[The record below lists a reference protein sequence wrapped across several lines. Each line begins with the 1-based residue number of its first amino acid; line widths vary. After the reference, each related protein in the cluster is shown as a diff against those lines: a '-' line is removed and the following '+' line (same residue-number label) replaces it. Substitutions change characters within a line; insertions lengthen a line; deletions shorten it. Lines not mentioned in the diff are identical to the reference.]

1 MKFLLILITL
11 MVTIS
16 CSKESSLKPLSLT
29 GDKLI
34 SDRAQNYDTWLTIV
48 RLKRPALLATA
59 KVTNGKVEIDP
70 REKEAMI
77 KEQNEA
83 LEKLKKISPEIKMV
97 YSYRLV
103 MNGLAIIA
111 PVNVFDQLRDLDFVG
126 GVVKESSFERPK
138 AVGRFEKDAQGF
150 EGGTSMDFIGA
161 TRVHQELGITGK
173 GMRVGIID
181 SGIDYTH
188 SMFKGSGD
196 PEQFK
201 NIDPD
206 KTFEGFPTA
215 KVVGG
220 IDLVGSKFNPGSGFP
235 GVRFPVPDDNP
246 IDEGGHGTHV
256 AGTVAGL
263 GDGAKTYDGVAPDA
277 ELFAIKVFGKSGGT
291 GDSVVIA
298 ALEYAMDPNGDL
310 DPSDKLDVV
319 NLSLGGGYGK
329 PHIFYNEAVK
339 NLVKGGVVMVASAGN
354 SGHTS
359 YIVGAPSTAD
369 EAISVGASIDGM
381 YKNWKFDTVKFAA
394 ADESLYAELIEGE
407 ISKPIA
413 EAKDVKAELVE
424 AGIAATDYSD
434 EMKAKLKGKV
444 ALIDRGE
451 VTFTEKLQRAFDAG
465 AVGVI
470 VANNRD
476 GDPIAMGGEGK
487 VDLPAIMVTK
497 SFGDL
502 LKEKMKAG
510 PVVVEF
516 DSDKKLEKPE
526 LIDNLTSFSSRGPR
540 SMDSLIK
547 PEIAAPGFKIISA
560 SMGSGT
566 QGVAL
571 NGTSMS
577 GPHVAGVMALLK
589 QAKPEL
595 DAYQLKALLMNG
607 AVSIKNAEGKTYP
620 VSMQG
625 AGRVQTFKSA
635 TAPVLAMPASISLGE
650 TNLLNAKMFR
660 RTIELTNLTDVEV
673 VLKSASTSSE
683 GVEVKLPEMVT
694 VPAKKTVKVTAEFV
708 FRATTNL
715 SPYEEREAV
724 VSFTDNG
731 IELVRIPALAVV
743 RRISKIQT
751 GDLTI
756 HASSMDDA
764 EGAAADVELH
774 NKSGNRGEVLPF
786 NLLGVD
792 SKKPVS
798 MQDRAVR
805 SRACDLQAVGYRM
818 REENGKSF
826 LEIGVKL
833 YNPISRWEGC
843 EVSAQ
848 IDVNGDGIAEQEL
861 GGIESGNLGGLQAA
875 VGEGY
880 FSVLLDAV
888 RTRELRTA
896 YELAQTRSLGKEGE
910 RPNYVE
916 AVLDLQP
923 MRLWNH
929 STVAIIKTDVTK
941 LKATM
946 NGQWR
951 VKVGTLYSD
960 SDAIESDDFLGLD
973 NQWLEISATD
983 GEQGFVN
990 LPDLV
995 VLGGGQKKT
1004 LGLEKGAGSHD
1015 LLLLMPHNA
1024 PVGVDSRSNDTQS
1037 VITKTQFK
1045 L

>member
-1 MKFLLILITL
+1 MKFLFLLITL
-11 MVTIS
+11 AVTVS
-16 CSKESSLKPLSLT
+16 CSQEASLQPLSLT

-34 SDRAQNYDTWLTIV
+34 SDRAQNYDEWITIV

-59 KVTNGKVEIDP
+59 KVVNGKVEIDP

-97 YSYRLV
+97 YSYRFV
-103 MNGLAIIA
+103 MNGFAVVA
-111 PVNVFDQLRDLDFVG
+111 PVKYFDQMRDLDFVG
-126 GVVKESSFERPK
+126 DVAKESNFARPQ
-138 AVGRFEKDAQGF
+138 AVDRFEKDAEGF

-161 TRVHQELGITGK
+161 TRVHKELGITGK

-181 SGIDYTH
+181 SGVDYTH
-188 SMFKGSGD
+188 AMFNGSGD

-201 NIDPD
+201 AIDPD
-206 KTFEGFPTA
+206 KDFEGFPTA

-235 GVRFPVPDDNP
+235 GVRFPKPDNNP

-263 GDGAKTYDGVAPDA
+263 GDGKKTYDGVAPDA
-277 ELFAIKVFGKSGGT
+277 DLYAIKVFGKSGGT

-298 ALEYAMDPNGDL
+298 ALEYAVDPNGDL

-339 NLVKGGVVMVASAGN
+339 NLVRGGVVMVASAGN

-369 EAISVGASIDGM
+369 DAISVGASIDGM
-381 YKNWKFDTVKFAA
+381 FKNWKFDTVKFAA
-394 ADESLYAELIEGE
+394 ADENLYAELIEGE

-413 EAKDVKAELVE
+413 DAKDVKGKLVE
-424 AGIAATDYSD
+424 AGTAATDYSD
-434 EMKAKLKGKV
+434 EMKAKLKGNV
-444 ALIDRGE
+444 ALIDRGD
-451 VTFTEKLQRAFDAG
+451 VTFVEKLKRAYDAG

-487 VDLPAIMVTK
+487 VELPAIMVKK
-497 SFGDL
+497 SFGDI
-502 LKEKMKAG
+502 LKEKMKLG
-510 PVVVEF
+510 DVVVEF
-516 DSDKKLEKPE
+516 ESDKKHEKPE

-540 SMDSLIK
+540 SNDSLIK
-547 PEIAAPGFKIISA
+547 PEIAAPGYKIISA

-566 QGVAL
+566 KGVAL

-589 QAKPEL
+589 QAKPKL
-595 DAYQLKALLMNG
+595 DAYELKALLMNG
-607 AVSIKNAEGKTYP
+607 AVSIKNKEGKTYP

-660 RTIELTNLTDVEV
+660 RTIELKNLSDKEV
-673 VLKSASTSSE
+673 VLTSASTSSE

-694 VPAKKTVKVTAEFV
+694 LPAGKSTKVKVEFV
-708 FRATTNL
+708 FKATTNL
-715 SPYEEREAV
+715 SAYEEREAV

-743 RRISKIQT
+743 RRISKIET
-751 GDLTI
+751 GKLAI

-764 EGAAADVELH
+764 EGAAADVELK
-774 NKSGNRGEVLPF
+774 NKSGNRGAVVPF

-792 SKKPVS
+792 AKKPVN
-798 MQDRAVR
+798 MADRSVR
-805 SRACDLQAVGYRM
+805 SRVCDLQAVGYRM
-818 REENGKSF
+818 REEEGKTF

-848 IDVNGDGIAEQEL
+848 IDVDGDGVAEQEL
-861 GGIESGNLGGLQAA
+861 GGINSSNLGGLQPA
-875 VGEGY
+875 VGAGY
-880 FSVLLDAV
+880 FSVLLNST
-888 RTRELRTA
+888 RTREIRAA
-896 YELAQTRSLGKEGE
+896 YELEQTRSLGKEGK

-923 MRLWNH
+923 MRFWNH
-929 STVAIIKTDVTK
+929 STVAIVKTDVTK
-941 LKATM
+941 LKATAK
-946 NGQWR
+946 GQWR

-960 SDAIESDDFLGLD
+960 GDAVESDDFLDLE
-973 NQWLEISATD
+973 QTWLELNSQVK
-983 GEQGFVN
+983 EQGFVN
-990 LPDLV
+990 LPDSV
-995 VLGGGQKKT
+995 VLGGGQKKS
-1004 LGLEKGAGSHD
+1004 LELEKGAGRHD
-1015 LLLLMPHNA
+1015 LLLLMPQNA
-1024 PVGVDSRSNDTQS
+1024 PVSVDSRRNDTQS
-1037 VITKTQFK
+1037 VISQQTFK

>member
-1 MKFLLILITL
+1 MKFLLLLITL
-11 MVTIS
+11 AVSVS
-16 CSKESSLKPLSLT
+16 CAKESNLKPLSLT

-34 SDRAQNYDTWLTIV
+34 SDRAQNYDEWITIV

-59 KVTNGKVEIDP
+59 KIVNGKVEIDP
-70 REKEAMI
+70 REKEAML
-77 KEQNEA
+77 KEQKEA
-83 LEKLKKISPEIKMV
+83 LEKLKKISPAIKMV

-103 MNGLAIIA
+103 MNGLAVIA
-111 PVNVFDQLRDLDFVG
+111 PTNVFDQLRDLSFVG
-126 GVVKESSFERPK
+126 AVQKETSFARPQV
-138 AVGRFEKDAQGF
+138 AGRFEKDAEGF
-150 EGGTSMDFIGA
+150 EGGTSVDFIGA
-161 TRVHQELGITGK
+161 TRVHQDLGITGK
-173 GMRVGIID
+173 GMRVGVID

-201 NIDPD
+201 AIDPD
-206 KTFEGFPTA
+206 KEFEGFPTS

-235 GVRFPVPDDNP
+235 GVRFPVPDNNP

-263 GDGAKTYDGVAPDA
+263 GDGTKTYDGVAPDA
-277 ELFAIKVFGKSGGT
+277 DLYAIKVFGKSGGT

-339 NLVKGGVVMVASAGN
+339 NLVRGGVVMVASAGN

-394 ADESLYAELIEGE
+394 ADENLYAELIEGE

-413 EAKDVKAELVE
+413 DAKDVKAALVA
-424 AGIAATDYSD
+424 AGTAATDYSD
-434 EMKAKLKGKV
+434 EMKAKLKGKI

-451 VTFTEKLQRAFDAG
+451 VTFVEKLQRAFDAG
-465 AVGVI
+465 AIGVI

-487 VDLPAIMVTK
+487 VDLPAIMVKK
-497 SFGDL
+497 SFGDI

-510 PVVVEF
+510 EVVVDF

-526 LIDNLTSFSSRGPR
+526 LIDNLTTFSSRGPR
-540 SMDSLIK
+540 SNDSLIK
-547 PEIAAPGFKIISA
+547 PEIAAPGYKIISA

-566 QGVAL
+566 KGVAL

-607 AVSIKNAEGKTYP
+607 ATSIKSAEGKTYP

-635 TAPVLAMPASISLGE
+635 TAPVLAMPAALSLGE

-660 RTIELTNLTDVEV
+660 RTVELKNLSDKEV
-673 VLKSASTSSE
+673 VLKTASTSSE
-683 GVEVKLPEMVT
+683 GVEVKMPEMVT
-694 VPAKKTVKVTAEFV
+694 IAAGKTAKVKVEFV
-708 FRATTNL
+708 FKATTNL
-715 SPYEEREAV
+715 SAYEEREAV

-743 RRISKIQT
+743 RSISKIET
-751 GDLTI
+751 GDLQI

-764 EGAAADVELH
+764 EGAAADVNLH

-792 SKKPVS
+792 AKKPVN
-798 MQDRAVR
+798 MADRTVR
-805 SRACDLQAVGYRM
+805 SRVCDLQSVGYRM
-818 REENGKSF
+818 REEAGKTF

-848 IDVNGDGIAEQEL
+848 IDVDGDGIAEQEL
-861 GGIESGNLGGLQAA
+861 GGINSSNLGGLQAA

-880 FSVLLDAV
+880 FSVLLDAPK
-888 RTRELRTA
+888 TRSIRAA
-896 YELAQTRSLGKEGE
+896 YELLQTRTQGKEGK
-910 RPNYVE
+910 RPNFVE
-916 AVLDLQP
+916 AVLDLNP
-923 MRLWNH
+923 MRMWNH

-941 LKATM
+941 LKTTAK
-946 NGQWR
+946 GQWR

-960 SDAIESDDFLGLD
+960 SDAVESDDFLDLEKK
-973 NQWLEISATD
+973 WLEVNAQPS
-983 GEQGFVN
+983 EQGFVN
-990 LPDLV
+990 LPDSV
-995 VLGGGQKKT
+995 VLGAGHKKT
-1004 LGLEKGAGSHD
+1004 LELEKGAGRHD

-1024 PVGVDSRSNDTQS
+1024 PVSVDSRSNDTQS
-1037 VITKTQFK
+1037 VISNTTFK